1 MNYFDHEEN
10 VKFVDGILEY
20 SQEWQWLFDYI
31 DKRYVFE
38 EPKSWH
44 EFVDNSYS
52 IRELIVRFEKI
63 RNVCAKEW
71 IINNSIIKEG
81 WELAKFYNG
90 RIDIVTCQKSIN
102 SLTGKLMLLVLWITK
117 LLNIDNGTDY
127 DFNIGMLQE
136 KNYFQLVNIDEIIKN
151 LDEINE
157 FIDNISITG
166 IDEIKKCLNDNV
178 HYIKYDIGAEAE
190 EKIRKRANTYNA
202 FRFDSIRTNLGA
214 TWQEDTIFM
223 LLSRDLRE
231 ADSDGKV
238 LGTDK
243 KNIIR
248 IKDDID
254 NKDVKF
260 IVETILFYSFG
271 DIPSDECILAH
282 CEMIRREIINK
293 TDLFNLSIS
302 SSCKFIEKLFEKK
315 LTGDWRKDTRF
326 VEMLKAFQVYMTPND
341 IRRIQQMHIPLSKV
355 QIGVYKKFC
364 ESKYKDIEEIKELRG
379 IRDYFED
386 KDVITGIDKTY
397 FEMLSVKFDELVENS
412 ERDIILAV
420 SFYYYMIFL
429 IRVKKENMYIDNQ
442 RIQSEMLRIKKLW
455 STNYY
460 EDVVKSMQVISS
472 QQRISAQKCNEFSKR
487 IMINPILFSNLTMSY
502 DQNKILKEMMKAA
515 ENPLIMLVSNIEI
528 SEVFPREGA
537 KVNYKRHDIDAKFLE
552 IISEIVENKGYKL
565 LNKMLPEK
573 FVAYIY
579 QNCKIELQLNITLF
593 NEEEKMYNLIK
604 AKAPIELLEYD
615 KKISLAMITQL
626 FPVLEMQI
634 RKLVSYLGIFPYKI
648 DEEEF
653 MQCNDPSSLLREL
666 LLQIYNEQKSFENV
680 SDIMFVYNSMY
691 NSNFLNI
698 RNECIHGRDYLA
710 GGKLRY
716 AFRVT
721 LLCIYM
727 VMFRIDTI
735 EETLAGCAAC
745 IENQIDIIEAIQKA
759 NAESDSKG
767 FDGLNGTMP
776 GIVSVLQTN
785 IKFLEYAKQRI
796 SDMFLK
802 HGYNRYQTDY
812 LKEVMFNAW
821 FDRAQKL
828 KKNDIF
834 DMLCAGCLGYIRP
847 LKQGEVILANTN
859 SYIISFD
866 STMEKYIH
874 IVRPDNI
881 KLIQKFKNKI

>member
-63 RNVCAKEW
+63 RNVCVKEW

-102 SLTGKLMLLVLWITK
+102 SLTGKLLMLVLWITK

-178 HYIKYDIGAEAE
+178 HYIKYDIGAETE

-634 RKLVSYLGIFPYKI
+634 RKFVSYLGIFPYKI

-698 RNECIHGRDYLA
+698 RNECIHGRDYLS

-735 EETLAGCAAC
+735 EEKVSDL
-745 IENQIDIIEAIQKA
+745 ID
-759 NAESDSKG
+759 
-767 FDGLNGTMP
+767 
-776 GIVSVLQTN
+776 
-785 IKFLEYAKQRI
+785 
-796 SDMFLK
+796 
-802 HGYNRYQTDY
+802 
-812 LKEVMFNAW
+812 
-821 FDRAQKL
+821 
-828 KKNDIF
+828 
-834 DMLCAGCLGYIRP
+834 
-847 LKQGEVILANTN
+847 
-859 SYIISFD
+859 
-866 STMEKYIH
+866 
-874 IVRPDNI
+874 
-881 KLIQKFKNKI
+881 

>member
-38 EPKSWH
+38 EPKSWN
-44 EFVDNSYS
+44 EFVSNSYS
-52 IRELIVRFEKI
+52 IRELIVSFEKI

-326 VEMLKAFQVYMTPND
+326 VEMLKVFQVYMTPND

-698 RNECIHGRDYLA
+698 RNECIHGRDYLV

-721 LLCIYM
+721 LLCVYM

-735 EETLAGCAAC
+735 EEKVSDL
-745 IENQIDIIEAIQKA
+745 ID
-759 NAESDSKG
+759 
-767 FDGLNGTMP
+767 
-776 GIVSVLQTN
+776 
-785 IKFLEYAKQRI
+785 
-796 SDMFLK
+796 
-802 HGYNRYQTDY
+802 
-812 LKEVMFNAW
+812 
-821 FDRAQKL
+821 
-828 KKNDIF
+828 
-834 DMLCAGCLGYIRP
+834 
-847 LKQGEVILANTN
+847 
-859 SYIISFD
+859 
-866 STMEKYIH
+866 
-874 IVRPDNI
+874 
-881 KLIQKFKNKI
+881 

>member
-429 IRVKKENMYIDNQ
+429 IRVKKE
-442 RIQSEMLRIKKLW
+442 
-455 STNYY
+455 
-460 EDVVKSMQVISS
+460 
-472 QQRISAQKCNEFSKR
+472 
-487 IMINPILFSNLTMSY
+487 
-502 DQNKILKEMMKAA
+502 
-515 ENPLIMLVSNIEI
+515 
-528 SEVFPREGA
+528 
-537 KVNYKRHDIDAKFLE
+537 
-552 IISEIVENKGYKL
+552 
-565 LNKMLPEK
+565 
-573 FVAYIY
+573 
-579 QNCKIELQLNITLF
+579 
-593 NEEEKMYNLIK
+593 
-604 AKAPIELLEYD
+604 
-615 KKISLAMITQL
+615 
-626 FPVLEMQI
+626 
-634 RKLVSYLGIFPYKI
+634 
-648 DEEEF
+648 
-653 MQCNDPSSLLREL
+653 
-666 LLQIYNEQKSFENV
+666 IYNEQKSFENV

-735 EETLAGCAAC
+735 EEKVSDL
-745 IENQIDIIEAIQKA
+745 ID
-759 NAESDSKG
+759 
-767 FDGLNGTMP
+767 
-776 GIVSVLQTN
+776 
-785 IKFLEYAKQRI
+785 
-796 SDMFLK
+796 
-802 HGYNRYQTDY
+802 
-812 LKEVMFNAW
+812 
-821 FDRAQKL
+821 
-828 KKNDIF
+828 
-834 DMLCAGCLGYIRP
+834 
-847 LKQGEVILANTN
+847 
-859 SYIISFD
+859 
-866 STMEKYIH
+866 
-874 IVRPDNI
+874 
-881 KLIQKFKNKI
+881 

>member
-90 RIDIVTCQKSIN
+90 RIDIVTCLISIN
-102 SLTGKLMLLVLWITK
+102 SFTGKLMLLVLWITK

-735 EETLAGCAAC
+735 EEKVSDL
-745 IENQIDIIEAIQKA
+745 ID
-759 NAESDSKG
+759 
-767 FDGLNGTMP
+767 
-776 GIVSVLQTN
+776 
-785 IKFLEYAKQRI
+785 
-796 SDMFLK
+796 
-802 HGYNRYQTDY
+802 
-812 LKEVMFNAW
+812 
-821 FDRAQKL
+821 
-828 KKNDIF
+828 
-834 DMLCAGCLGYIRP
+834 
-847 LKQGEVILANTN
+847 
-859 SYIISFD
+859 
-866 STMEKYIH
+866 
-874 IVRPDNI
+874 
-881 KLIQKFKNKI
+881 

>member
-386 KDVITGIDKTY
+386 KDVITAIDKTY

-735 EETLAGCAAC
+735 EEKVSDL
-745 IENQIDIIEAIQKA
+745 ID
-759 NAESDSKG
+759 
-767 FDGLNGTMP
+767 
-776 GIVSVLQTN
+776 
-785 IKFLEYAKQRI
+785 
-796 SDMFLK
+796 
-802 HGYNRYQTDY
+802 
-812 LKEVMFNAW
+812 
-821 FDRAQKL
+821 
-828 KKNDIF
+828 
-834 DMLCAGCLGYIRP
+834 
-847 LKQGEVILANTN
+847 
-859 SYIISFD
+859 
-866 STMEKYIH
+866 
-874 IVRPDNI
+874 
-881 KLIQKFKNKI
+881 

>member
-63 RNVCAKEW
+63 RNVCVKEW

-102 SLTGKLMLLVLWITK
+102 SLTGKLLMLVLWITK

-341 IRRIQQMHIPLSKV
+341 IRRIQQMHITLSKV

-397 FEMLSVKFDELVENS
+397 FEMVSVKFDELVENS

-487 IMINPILFSNLTMSY
+487 IMINPILFSNLTMPY

-634 RKLVSYLGIFPYKI
+634 RKFVSYLGIFPYKI

-698 RNECIHGRDYLA
+698 RNECIHGRDYLS

-735 EETLAGCAAC
+735 EEKVSDL
-745 IENQIDIIEAIQKA
+745 ID
-759 NAESDSKG
+759 
-767 FDGLNGTMP
+767 
-776 GIVSVLQTN
+776 
-785 IKFLEYAKQRI
+785 
-796 SDMFLK
+796 
-802 HGYNRYQTDY
+802 
-812 LKEVMFNAW
+812 
-821 FDRAQKL
+821 
-828 KKNDIF
+828 
-834 DMLCAGCLGYIRP
+834 
-847 LKQGEVILANTN
+847 
-859 SYIISFD
+859 
-866 STMEKYIH
+866 
-874 IVRPDNI
+874 
-881 KLIQKFKNKI
+881 

>member
-1 MNYFDHEEN
+1 MNYFDREEN

-63 RNVCAKEW
+63 RNVCVKEW

-102 SLTGKLMLLVLWITK
+102 SLTGKLLMLVLWITK

-315 LTGDWRKDTRF
+315 LTGDWRKDMRF
-326 VEMLKAFQVYMTPND
+326 VKMLKAFQVYMTPND

-537 KVNYKRHDIDAKFLE
+537 KVNFKRHDIDAKFLE

-735 EETLAGCAAC
+735 EEKVSDL
-745 IENQIDIIEAIQKA
+745 ID
-759 NAESDSKG
+759 
-767 FDGLNGTMP
+767 
-776 GIVSVLQTN
+776 
-785 IKFLEYAKQRI
+785 
-796 SDMFLK
+796 
-802 HGYNRYQTDY
+802 
-812 LKEVMFNAW
+812 
-821 FDRAQKL
+821 
-828 KKNDIF
+828 
-834 DMLCAGCLGYIRP
+834 
-847 LKQGEVILANTN
+847 
-859 SYIISFD
+859 
-866 STMEKYIH
+866 
-874 IVRPDNI
+874 
-881 KLIQKFKNKI
+881 

>member
-223 LLSRDLRE
+223 LLS
-231 ADSDGKV
+231 
-238 LGTDK
+238 
-243 KNIIR
+243 
-248 IKDDID
+248 
-254 NKDVKF
+254 
-260 IVETILFYSFG
+260 
-271 DIPSDECILAH
+271 
-282 CEMIRREIINK
+282 
-293 TDLFNLSIS
+293 
-302 SSCKFIEKLFEKK
+302 
-315 LTGDWRKDTRF
+315 
-326 VEMLKAFQVYMTPND
+326 
-341 IRRIQQMHIPLSKV
+341 
-355 QIGVYKKFC
+355 
-364 ESKYKDIEEIKELRG
+364 
-379 IRDYFED
+379 
-386 KDVITGIDKTY
+386 
-397 FEMLSVKFDELVENS
+397 
-412 ERDIILAV
+412 
-420 SFYYYMIFL
+420 
-429 IRVKKENMYIDNQ
+429 
-442 RIQSEMLRIKKLW
+442 
-455 STNYY
+455 
-460 EDVVKSMQVISS
+460 
-472 QQRISAQKCNEFSKR
+472 
-487 IMINPILFSNLTMSY
+487 MINPILFSNLTMSY

-735 EETLAGCAAC
+735 EEKVSDL
-745 IENQIDIIEAIQKA
+745 ID
-759 NAESDSKG
+759 
-767 FDGLNGTMP
+767 
-776 GIVSVLQTN
+776 
-785 IKFLEYAKQRI
+785 
-796 SDMFLK
+796 
-802 HGYNRYQTDY
+802 
-812 LKEVMFNAW
+812 
-821 FDRAQKL
+821 
-828 KKNDIF
+828 
-834 DMLCAGCLGYIRP
+834 
-847 LKQGEVILANTN
+847 
-859 SYIISFD
+859 
-866 STMEKYIH
+866 
-874 IVRPDNI
+874 
-881 KLIQKFKNKI
+881 

>member
-38 EPKSWH
+38 EPKSWN
-44 EFVDNSYS
+44 EFVSNSYS
-52 IRELIVRFEKI
+52 IRELIVSFEKI

-326 VEMLKAFQVYMTPND
+326 VEMLKVFQVYMTPND

-735 EETLAGCAAC
+735 EEKVSDL
-745 IENQIDIIEAIQKA
+745 ID
-759 NAESDSKG
+759 
-767 FDGLNGTMP
+767 
-776 GIVSVLQTN
+776 
-785 IKFLEYAKQRI
+785 
-796 SDMFLK
+796 
-802 HGYNRYQTDY
+802 
-812 LKEVMFNAW
+812 
-821 FDRAQKL
+821 
-828 KKNDIF
+828 
-834 DMLCAGCLGYIRP
+834 
-847 LKQGEVILANTN
+847 
-859 SYIISFD
+859 
-866 STMEKYIH
+866 
-874 IVRPDNI
+874 
-881 KLIQKFKNKI
+881 

>member
-1 MNYFDHEEN
+1 MNYFDYEEN

-63 RNVCAKEW
+63 RNVCVKEW

-102 SLTGKLMLLVLWITK
+102 SLTGKLLMLVLWITK

-178 HYIKYDIGAEAE
+178 YYIKYDIGAEAE

-604 AKAPIELLEYD
+604 AKTPIELLEYD

-735 EETLAGCAAC
+735 EEKVSDL
-745 IENQIDIIEAIQKA
+745 ID
-759 NAESDSKG
+759 
-767 FDGLNGTMP
+767 
-776 GIVSVLQTN
+776 
-785 IKFLEYAKQRI
+785 
-796 SDMFLK
+796 
-802 HGYNRYQTDY
+802 
-812 LKEVMFNAW
+812 
-821 FDRAQKL
+821 
-828 KKNDIF
+828 
-834 DMLCAGCLGYIRP
+834 
-847 LKQGEVILANTN
+847 
-859 SYIISFD
+859 
-866 STMEKYIH
+866 
-874 IVRPDNI
+874 
-881 KLIQKFKNKI
+881 

>member
-412 ERDIILAV
+412 ET
-420 SFYYYMIFL
+420 
-429 IRVKKENMYIDNQ
+429 IRV
-442 RIQSEMLRIKKLW
+442 L
-455 STNYY
+455 
-460 EDVVKSMQVISS
+460 
-472 QQRISAQKCNEFSKR
+472 
-487 IMINPILFSNLTMSY
+487 
-502 DQNKILKEMMKAA
+502 
-515 ENPLIMLVSNIEI
+515 
-528 SEVFPREGA
+528 
-537 KVNYKRHDIDAKFLE
+537 
-552 IISEIVENKGYKL
+552 
-565 LNKMLPEK
+565 
-573 FVAYIY
+573 
-579 QNCKIELQLNITLF
+579 
-593 NEEEKMYNLIK
+593 
-604 AKAPIELLEYD
+604 
-615 KKISLAMITQL
+615 
-626 FPVLEMQI
+626 
-634 RKLVSYLGIFPYKI
+634 
-648 DEEEF
+648 
-653 MQCNDPSSLLREL
+653 
-666 LLQIYNEQKSFENV
+666 
-680 SDIMFVYNSMY
+680 
-691 NSNFLNI
+691 
-698 RNECIHGRDYLA
+698 
-710 GGKLRY
+710 
-716 AFRVT
+716 
-721 LLCIYM
+721 
-727 VMFRIDTI
+727 
-735 EETLAGCAAC
+735 
-745 IENQIDIIEAIQKA
+745 
-759 NAESDSKG
+759 
-767 FDGLNGTMP
+767 
-776 GIVSVLQTN
+776 
-785 IKFLEYAKQRI
+785 
-796 SDMFLK
+796 
-802 HGYNRYQTDY
+802 
-812 LKEVMFNAW
+812 
-821 FDRAQKL
+821 
-828 KKNDIF
+828 
-834 DMLCAGCLGYIRP
+834 
-847 LKQGEVILANTN
+847 
-859 SYIISFD
+859 
-866 STMEKYIH
+866 
-874 IVRPDNI
+874 
-881 KLIQKFKNKI
+881 

>member
-364 ESKYKDIEEIKELRG
+364 ESKYKDIEEIKELHG

-397 FEMLSVKFDELVENS
+397 FEMLSVKFDELAENS

-735 EETLAGCAAC
+735 EEKVSDL
-745 IENQIDIIEAIQKA
+745 ID
-759 NAESDSKG
+759 
-767 FDGLNGTMP
+767 
-776 GIVSVLQTN
+776 
-785 IKFLEYAKQRI
+785 
-796 SDMFLK
+796 
-802 HGYNRYQTDY
+802 
-812 LKEVMFNAW
+812 
-821 FDRAQKL
+821 
-828 KKNDIF
+828 
-834 DMLCAGCLGYIRP
+834 
-847 LKQGEVILANTN
+847 
-859 SYIISFD
+859 
-866 STMEKYIH
+866 
-874 IVRPDNI
+874 
-881 KLIQKFKNKI
+881 

>member
-38 EPKSWH
+38 EPKSWN
-44 EFVDNSYS
+44 EFVSNSYS
-52 IRELIVRFEKI
+52 IRELIVSFEKI

-293 TDLFNLSIS
+293 TDLLNLSIS

-326 VEMLKAFQVYMTPND
+326 VEMLKVFQVYMTPND

-698 RNECIHGRDYLA
+698 RNECIHGRDYLS

-735 EETLAGCAAC
+735 EEKVSDL
-745 IENQIDIIEAIQKA
+745 ID
-759 NAESDSKG
+759 
-767 FDGLNGTMP
+767 
-776 GIVSVLQTN
+776 
-785 IKFLEYAKQRI
+785 
-796 SDMFLK
+796 
-802 HGYNRYQTDY
+802 
-812 LKEVMFNAW
+812 
-821 FDRAQKL
+821 
-828 KKNDIF
+828 
-834 DMLCAGCLGYIRP
+834 
-847 LKQGEVILANTN
+847 
-859 SYIISFD
+859 
-866 STMEKYIH
+866 
-874 IVRPDNI
+874 
-881 KLIQKFKNKI
+881 

>member
-1 MNYFDHEEN
+1 MNYFDREEN

-63 RNVCAKEW
+63 RNVCVKEW

-102 SLTGKLMLLVLWITK
+102 SLTGKLLMLVLWITK

-315 LTGDWRKDTRF
+315 LTGDWRKDMRF
-326 VEMLKAFQVYMTPND
+326 VKMLKAFQVYMTPND

-537 KVNYKRHDIDAKFLE
+537 KVNFKRHDIDAKFLE

-573 FVAYIY
+573 FVEYIY

-735 EETLAGCAAC
+735 EEKVSDL
-745 IENQIDIIEAIQKA
+745 ID
-759 NAESDSKG
+759 
-767 FDGLNGTMP
+767 
-776 GIVSVLQTN
+776 
-785 IKFLEYAKQRI
+785 
-796 SDMFLK
+796 
-802 HGYNRYQTDY
+802 
-812 LKEVMFNAW
+812 
-821 FDRAQKL
+821 
-828 KKNDIF
+828 
-834 DMLCAGCLGYIRP
+834 
-847 LKQGEVILANTN
+847 
-859 SYIISFD
+859 
-866 STMEKYIH
+866 
-874 IVRPDNI
+874 
-881 KLIQKFKNKI
+881 

>member
-63 RNVCAKEW
+63 RNVCVKEW

-102 SLTGKLMLLVLWITK
+102 SLTGKLLMLVLWITK

-634 RKLVSYLGIFPYKI
+634 RKFVSYLGIFPYKI

-698 RNECIHGRDYLA
+698 RNECIHGRDYLS

-735 EETLAGCAAC
+735 EEKVSDL
-745 IENQIDIIEAIQKA
+745 ID
-759 NAESDSKG
+759 
-767 FDGLNGTMP
+767 
-776 GIVSVLQTN
+776 
-785 IKFLEYAKQRI
+785 
-796 SDMFLK
+796 
-802 HGYNRYQTDY
+802 
-812 LKEVMFNAW
+812 
-821 FDRAQKL
+821 
-828 KKNDIF
+828 
-834 DMLCAGCLGYIRP
+834 
-847 LKQGEVILANTN
+847 
-859 SYIISFD
+859 
-866 STMEKYIH
+866 
-874 IVRPDNI
+874 
-881 KLIQKFKNKI
+881 

>member
-1 MNYFDHEEN
+1 MEERENKKLGTILNYAIIVCIAAILIMIICGIVGKFLDKKTNRIGEFSERHPRLN
-10 VKFVDGILEY
+10 MVIALALVVIMGTAGYVSIYYIVCKVKEIIHWIADMASKMDAVVIVALITGTVSIIGVIISSIVAKIIDYKKSRQEY
-20 SQEWQWLFDYI
+20 LAK
-31 DKRYVFE
+31 KREIPYG
-38 EPKSWH
+38 
-44 EFVDNSYS
+44 EFVEMIYK
-52 IRELIVRFEKI
+52 V
-63 RNVCAKEW
+63 
-71 IINNSIIKEG
+71 
-81 WELAKFYNG
+81 
-90 RIDIVTCQKSIN
+90 Q
-102 SLTGKLMLLVLWITK
+102 
-117 LLNIDNGTDY
+117 
-127 DFNIGMLQE
+127 
-136 KNYFQLVNIDEIIKN
+136 
-151 LDEINE
+151 
-157 FIDNISITG
+157 
-166 IDEIKKCLNDNV
+166 
-178 HYIKYDIGAEAE
+178 GAEAE

-364 ESKYKDIEEIKELRG
+364 ESKYKDIEEIKELHG

-397 FEMLSVKFDELVENS
+397 FEMLSVKFDELAENS

-735 EETLAGCAAC
+735 EEKVSDL
-745 IENQIDIIEAIQKA
+745 ID
-759 NAESDSKG
+759 
-767 FDGLNGTMP
+767 
-776 GIVSVLQTN
+776 
-785 IKFLEYAKQRI
+785 
-796 SDMFLK
+796 
-802 HGYNRYQTDY
+802 
-812 LKEVMFNAW
+812 
-821 FDRAQKL
+821 
-828 KKNDIF
+828 
-834 DMLCAGCLGYIRP
+834 
-847 LKQGEVILANTN
+847 
-859 SYIISFD
+859 
-866 STMEKYIH
+866 
-874 IVRPDNI
+874 
-881 KLIQKFKNKI
+881 

>member
-1 MNYFDHEEN
+1 MNYFDREEN

-63 RNVCAKEW
+63 RNVCVKEW

-102 SLTGKLMLLVLWITK
+102 SLTGKLLMLVLWITK

-326 VEMLKAFQVYMTPND
+326 VKMLKAFQVYMTPND

-472 QQRISAQKCNEFSKR
+472 QQRISAQKCNEFSKW

-537 KVNYKRHDIDAKFLE
+537 KVNFKRHDIDAKFLE

-735 EETLAGCAAC
+735 EEKVSDL
-745 IENQIDIIEAIQKA
+745 ID
-759 NAESDSKG
+759 
-767 FDGLNGTMP
+767 
-776 GIVSVLQTN
+776 
-785 IKFLEYAKQRI
+785 
-796 SDMFLK
+796 
-802 HGYNRYQTDY
+802 
-812 LKEVMFNAW
+812 
-821 FDRAQKL
+821 
-828 KKNDIF
+828 
-834 DMLCAGCLGYIRP
+834 
-847 LKQGEVILANTN
+847 
-859 SYIISFD
+859 
-866 STMEKYIH
+866 
-874 IVRPDNI
+874 
-881 KLIQKFKNKI
+881 

>member
-1 MNYFDHEEN
+1 MAEA
-10 VKFVDGILEY
+10 GLE
-20 SQEWQWLFDYI
+20 
-31 DKRYVFE
+31 
-38 EPKSWH
+38 
-44 EFVDNSYS
+44 
-52 IRELIVRFEKI
+52 REV
-63 RNVCAKEW
+63 
-71 IINNSIIKEG
+71 
-81 WELAKFYNG
+81 
-90 RIDIVTCQKSIN
+90 IDIL
-102 SLTGKLMLLVLWITK
+102 SLIEKKQNFLLSGGAGSGKTYSLVSLLKKVSEKYPKVRIACITYTNAAALEIRDRCHIGNLYVSTIHDFLWDNIRQFQVELRKILCEIVNDPNGKIQNPLSDDEEEFQLLDDIQITYKEYTRILKGEISHDEVLIIAKKMFETYPKLMLLVLWITK

-364 ESKYKDIEEIKELRG
+364 ESKYKDIEEIKELHG

-397 FEMLSVKFDELVENS
+397 FEMLSVKFDELAENS

-735 EETLAGCAAC
+735 EEKVSDL
-745 IENQIDIIEAIQKA
+745 ID
-759 NAESDSKG
+759 
-767 FDGLNGTMP
+767 
-776 GIVSVLQTN
+776 
-785 IKFLEYAKQRI
+785 
-796 SDMFLK
+796 
-802 HGYNRYQTDY
+802 
-812 LKEVMFNAW
+812 
-821 FDRAQKL
+821 
-828 KKNDIF
+828 
-834 DMLCAGCLGYIRP
+834 
-847 LKQGEVILANTN
+847 
-859 SYIISFD
+859 
-866 STMEKYIH
+866 
-874 IVRPDNI
+874 
-881 KLIQKFKNKI
+881 

>member
-44 EFVDNSYS
+44 EIVDNSYS

-735 EETLAGCAAC
+735 EEKVSDL
-745 IENQIDIIEAIQKA
+745 ID
-759 NAESDSKG
+759 
-767 FDGLNGTMP
+767 
-776 GIVSVLQTN
+776 
-785 IKFLEYAKQRI
+785 
-796 SDMFLK
+796 
-802 HGYNRYQTDY
+802 
-812 LKEVMFNAW
+812 
-821 FDRAQKL
+821 
-828 KKNDIF
+828 
-834 DMLCAGCLGYIRP
+834 
-847 LKQGEVILANTN
+847 
-859 SYIISFD
+859 
-866 STMEKYIH
+866 
-874 IVRPDNI
+874 
-881 KLIQKFKNKI
+881 

>member
-151 LDEINE
+151 RDEINE

-735 EETLAGCAAC
+735 EEKVSDL
-745 IENQIDIIEAIQKA
+745 ID
-759 NAESDSKG
+759 
-767 FDGLNGTMP
+767 
-776 GIVSVLQTN
+776 
-785 IKFLEYAKQRI
+785 
-796 SDMFLK
+796 
-802 HGYNRYQTDY
+802 
-812 LKEVMFNAW
+812 
-821 FDRAQKL
+821 
-828 KKNDIF
+828 
-834 DMLCAGCLGYIRP
+834 
-847 LKQGEVILANTN
+847 
-859 SYIISFD
+859 
-866 STMEKYIH
+866 
-874 IVRPDNI
+874 
-881 KLIQKFKNKI
+881 

>member
-38 EPKSWH
+38 EPKSWN
-44 EFVDNSYS
+44 EFVSNSYS
-52 IRELIVRFEKI
+52 IRELIVSFEKI

-326 VEMLKAFQVYMTPND
+326 VEMLKVFQVYMTPND

-721 LLCIYM
+721 LLCVYM

-735 EETLAGCAAC
+735 EEKVSDL
-745 IENQIDIIEAIQKA
+745 ID
-759 NAESDSKG
+759 
-767 FDGLNGTMP
+767 
-776 GIVSVLQTN
+776 
-785 IKFLEYAKQRI
+785 
-796 SDMFLK
+796 
-802 HGYNRYQTDY
+802 
-812 LKEVMFNAW
+812 
-821 FDRAQKL
+821 
-828 KKNDIF
+828 
-834 DMLCAGCLGYIRP
+834 
-847 LKQGEVILANTN
+847 
-859 SYIISFD
+859 
-866 STMEKYIH
+866 
-874 IVRPDNI
+874 
-881 KLIQKFKNKI
+881 

>member
-38 EPKSWH
+38 EPKSWN
-44 EFVDNSYS
+44 EFVSNSYS
-52 IRELIVRFEKI
+52 IRELIVSFEKI

-326 VEMLKAFQVYMTPND
+326 VEMLKVFQVYMTPND

-442 RIQSEMLRIKKLW
+442 RIQSEMLRIKKIW

-721 LLCIYM
+721 LLCVYM

-735 EETLAGCAAC
+735 EEKVSDL
-745 IENQIDIIEAIQKA
+745 ID
-759 NAESDSKG
+759 
-767 FDGLNGTMP
+767 
-776 GIVSVLQTN
+776 
-785 IKFLEYAKQRI
+785 
-796 SDMFLK
+796 
-802 HGYNRYQTDY
+802 
-812 LKEVMFNAW
+812 
-821 FDRAQKL
+821 
-828 KKNDIF
+828 
-834 DMLCAGCLGYIRP
+834 
-847 LKQGEVILANTN
+847 
-859 SYIISFD
+859 
-866 STMEKYIH
+866 
-874 IVRPDNI
+874 
-881 KLIQKFKNKI
+881 

>member
-178 HYIKYDIGAEAE
+178 HYIKYDIGVEAE

-364 ESKYKDIEEIKELRG
+364 ESKYKDIEEIKELHG

-397 FEMLSVKFDELVENS
+397 FEMLSVKFDELAENS

-735 EETLAGCAAC
+735 EEKVSDL
-745 IENQIDIIEAIQKA
+745 ID
-759 NAESDSKG
+759 
-767 FDGLNGTMP
+767 
-776 GIVSVLQTN
+776 
-785 IKFLEYAKQRI
+785 
-796 SDMFLK
+796 
-802 HGYNRYQTDY
+802 
-812 LKEVMFNAW
+812 
-821 FDRAQKL
+821 
-828 KKNDIF
+828 
-834 DMLCAGCLGYIRP
+834 
-847 LKQGEVILANTN
+847 
-859 SYIISFD
+859 
-866 STMEKYIH
+866 
-874 IVRPDNI
+874 
-881 KLIQKFKNKI
+881 